1 MNQKSLSVLFLL
13 FSFIGFSQQI
23 IEKQIESTFLETTR
37 NLRIY
42 IPEGYEKDSIKNF
55 PLAIVLDEESM
66 FDIYVGNSVL
76 FSKNDKAPKQ
86 IIVGISMEK
95 TKNTDISFDRN
106 TGRLTTTATNFYQFI
121 RDEVLFYMESTYRT
135 SPFITLVGQGYSA
148 NLITHFLEESNPIF
162 NAFICINTN
171 FSDFIGAQ
179 LQSYDWTKIAKEDT
193 VFYYYLNTS
202 NTLSSAKQAQIE
214 QVQKGLSSL
223 EIKNFKVVADAITTS
238 NAIAAIGE
246 AIPRAL
252 SNIFEIYA
260 AISEEEF
267 NKNIKE
273 LSPLD
278 AIAYLENKYL
288 EIEFL
293 FGSSL
298 GIRERDIFA
307 IEKIIIEDN
316 LLKYIAAIT
325 HKTRNHGKVYLGG
338 SPRASLSMLK
348 ASKALAAIRG
358 RDFVTPEDIQF
369 VAKHVLNHRL
379 ILTPEA
385 EMEGVHP
392 EEVVADILQN
402 IEVPR

>member
-13 FSFIGFSQQI
+13 FSFVGFSQQI

-298 GIRERDIFA
+298 GIRERDIYA
-307 IEKIIIEDN
+307 IEKIIIEKENGDR
-316 LLKYIAAIT
+316 LLDFGKMILKLYPSSHLGDYYIGRYYETGKNIKRAIT
-325 HKTRNHGKVYLGG
+325 HYKIGYGKMDPSDPNADAFYENILRLGG
-338 SPRASLSMLK
+338 
-348 ASKALAAIRG
+348 
-358 RDFVTPEDIQF
+358 
-369 VAKHVLNHRL
+369 N
-379 ILTPEA
+379 
-385 EMEGVHP
+385 
-392 EEVVADILQN
+392 
-402 IEVPR
+402 

>member
-1 MNQKSLSVLFLL
+1 MNQKSLSVLFLV
-13 FSFIGFSQQI
+13 FSFVGFSQQI
-23 IEKQIESTFLETTR
+23 IKKQLESTFLETTR

-42 IPEGYEKDSIKNF
+42 IPEEYEKDSIKNF

-76 FSKNDKAPKQ
+76 FSKNDKAPRQ

-135 SPFITLVGQGYSA
+135 SPFITLVGYGYSA

-223 EIKNFKVVADAITTS
+223 EIKNFKMIPDAITTS

-298 GIRERDIFA
+298 GIRERDIYA
-307 IEKIIIEDN
+307 IEKIIIEKENGDR
-316 LLKYIAAIT
+316 LLDFGKMILKLYPSSHLGDYYIGRYYETGKNIKRAIT
-325 HKTRNHGKVYLGG
+325 HYKIGYGKMDPSDPNADAFYENILRLGG
-338 SPRASLSMLK
+338 
-348 ASKALAAIRG
+348 
-358 RDFVTPEDIQF
+358 
-369 VAKHVLNHRL
+369 N
-379 ILTPEA
+379 
-385 EMEGVHP
+385 
-392 EEVVADILQN
+392 
-402 IEVPR
+402 

>member
-1 MNQKSLSVLFLL
+1 MNQKSLSVLFLV
-13 FSFIGFSQQI
+13 FSFVGFSQQI
-23 IEKQIESTFLETTR
+23 IKKQLESTFLETTR

-76 FSKNDKAPKQ
+76 FSKNDKAPRQ

-135 SPFITLVGQGYSA
+135 SPFITLVGYGYSA
-148 NLITHFLEESNPIF
+148 NLITHFLQEENPIF
-162 NAFICINTN
+162 NAYICINTS

-179 LQSYDWTKIAKEDT
+179 LQSYNWATIAKEDT
-193 VFYYYLNTS
+193 FFYYYLNTS

-298 GIRERDIFA
+298 GIRERDIYA
-307 IEKIIIEDN
+307 IEKIIIEKENGDR
-316 LLKYIAAIT
+316 LLDFGKMILKLYPSSHLGDYYIGRYYETGKNIKRAIT
-325 HKTRNHGKVYLGG
+325 HYKIGYGKMDPSDPNADAFYENILRLGG
-338 SPRASLSMLK
+338 
-348 ASKALAAIRG
+348 
-358 RDFVTPEDIQF
+358 
-369 VAKHVLNHRL
+369 N
-379 ILTPEA
+379 
-385 EMEGVHP
+385 
-392 EEVVADILQN
+392 
-402 IEVPR
+402 